1 MLPQANLGK
10 KQYVSNCDSCYR
22 TNSHHPTD
30 HDRTLLRLQLHWLCG
45 LRSSQ
50 NHRTLLQ
57 FFCFAFGNKAT
68 GWLAAL
74 VKATNL
80 KLCFLRLR
88 DKMLIFVGLVKACL
102 QYGYSFRLACVWL
115 KRKNLRF
122 GCAVKRFCSSIKK
135 HEKFHEVYDFQSS
148 QSSQEN
154 IQPSSFFS
162 SRSFSARVLLATQRP
177 QTATRRHYNACPAV
191 SPSVPFSYTFWFSC
205 GAWTFVSILTTATC
219 SVT

>member
-80 KLCFLRLR
+80 KLWFLRLR
-88 DKMLIFVGLVKACL
+88 DKMLVFAGLVKACL

-115 KRKNLRF
+115 KRKKLRF
-122 GCAVKRFCSSIKK
+122 GCAVKRFCSSIKNMRNFM
-135 HEKFHEVYDFQSS
+135 KFMIFNHLNHLRKTSSHPVFSLLEV
-148 QSSQEN
+148 
-154 IQPSSFFS
+154 
-162 SRSFSARVLLATQRP
+162 
-177 QTATRRHYNACPAV
+177 
-191 SPSVPFSYTFWFSC
+191 SVPECFWQRS
-205 GAWTFVSILTTATC
+205 GHRLQQGDIITHVQL
-219 SVT
+219 

>member
-80 KLCFLRLR
+80 KLWFLRLR
-88 DKMLIFVGLVKACL
+88 DKMLVFVGLVKACL

-115 KRKNLRF
+115 KRKKLRF

-135 HEKFHEVYDFQSS
+135 TWEISWS
-148 QSSQEN
+148 
-154 IQPSSFFS
+154 
-162 SRSFSARVLLATQRP
+162 L
-177 QTATRRHYNACPAV
+177 
-191 SPSVPFSYTFWFSC
+191 WFSII
-205 GAWTFVSILTTATC
+205 SIISGKHPAIQFFLFSKFQCQSAFGNAAATDC
-219 SVT
+219 NKATL